1 MSEYAMRFLFL
12 FFTLLFTVIAPIHA
26 QSVKTH
32 IPPQAFQYF
41 PTIVEESS
49 RLTPDIYHPSFYGA
63 LIEHESCLNL
73 KHKRCW
79 NSTSELLNSREQ
91 GVGFFQLTRT
101 WNPDGSQRFDT
112 LSDLRKQYMS
122 ELRELSWLN
131 VKQRPDLQIR
141 SGILLTKN
149 SLKVLRDIEDP
160 LEKLYMVDTAHN
172 MGIGRIAKDRRV
184 CGLTKGCDPNK
195 WKGNVELHCT
205 ASRAPMKIYGGRSPC
220 DIGRHHSKDVIEIRM
235 PKYSEAFRKVME

>member
-1 MSEYAMRFLFL
+1 MK
-12 FFTLLFTVIAPIHA
+12 LFTFLLTLFMGLSAHA
-26 QSVKTH
+26 QTLSVRTH

-41 PTIVEESS
+41 PLIVKESN
-49 RLTPDIYHPSFYGA
+49 LHTPDIYHPAFYGA

-79 NSTSELLNSREQ
+79 NPSSELLNSREQ

-101 WNPDGSQRFDT
+101 WNQDGTVRFDT

-122 ELRELSWLN
+122 DLRELSWLN

-149 SLKVLRDIEDP
+149 TIKALSQVKDP
-160 LEKLYMVDTAHN
+160 LERLYMVDTAHN
-172 MGIGRIAKDRRV
+172 MGIGRIAKDRRA
-184 CGLTKGCDPNK
+184 CGLAAGCNPQIWRN
-195 WKGNVELHCT
+195 NVEKYCT
-205 ASRAPMKIYGGRSPC
+205 ASRKPMPQYGGRSPC
-220 DIGRHHSKDVIEIRM
+220 DIGRNHSKDVIEVRL
-235 PKYSEAFRKVME
+235 PKYRKAFENL